1 MLAHLARFDQQL
13 AVVAADVEP
22 EEIAPLV
29 EVGDPGL
36 VLIED
41 QTPGRQPGGQ
51 PRLDLLGLLL
61 TVTQRKQI
69 VGIAD
74 NDRRPGCRPRGIAAE
89 APISDPS
96 GFL

>member
-1 MLAHLARFDQQL
+1 M
-13 AVVAADVEP
+13 VAADVEP

-51 PRLDLLGLLL
+51 PRLDPLGLLL

-69 VGIAD
+69 VGL
-74 NDRRPGCRPRGIAAE
+74 CRPVDYADRGVKVLVSRERWVEWSA
-89 APISDPS
+89 
-96 GFL
+96 